1 MSNMPLSDL
10 DQDITPIPRSR
21 EENQERYELPDGVVE
36 PKILTATQSLYC
48 CITAKGSQLRCS
60 LGVCQPGFYVA

>member
-21 EENQERYELPDGVVE
+21 EENQERYVLPDGGEGKKVI
-36 PKILTATQSLYC
+36 ILTTTQSLYR
-48 CITAKGSQLRCS
+48 CITAKGPQLRCS
-60 LGVCQPGFYVA
+60 LGIC